1 VVFNK
6 ESNGAQLSSIKVVE
20 DQPCSAV
27 ASCSHSTSSF
37 EACSD
42 VLDNVAKSIRKAPDR
57 LVFNLFLIENYQSDR
72 TLLALSQRLLPLP
85 LWLPGPRYFLGWRPS
100 T

>member
-1 VVFNK
+1 VVFNE

-42 VLDNVAKSIRKAPDR
+42 VLDNVAKRIRKALDR
-57 LVFNLFLIENYQSDR
+57 LGEWQYADDKRNNQVSEAKMSIINIC
-72 TLLALSQRLLPLP
+72 LSEQ
-85 LWLPGPRYFLGWRPS
+85 
-100 T
+100 